1 MTGASLLSSAFCGP
15 EQRPCFVEGD
25 GTVDGAVPGSRETGH
40 QGGGHLVAVLT
51 GEAGSS
57 VGALKE
63 PMHPLCPVFLLDVD
77 QGLEF
82 AQVMSVAGPVAYAL
96 EREVGGVI
104 VMDDDALE
112 VLLDMAASG
121 ADAQDSQQWGAQ
133 HVEPAG
139 PGGDAQAGFVEVLD
153 RAAVRMSSA
162 TWSRKPSKRRAVRR
176 PMAATVAVQSVT
188 AKRSLM
194 SSARRFSGTN

>member
-1 MTGASLLSSAFCGP
+1 M
-15 EQRPCFVEGD
+15 
-25 GTVDGAVPGSRETGH
+25 
-40 QGGGHLVAVLT
+40 AVLT

-104 VMDDDALE
+104 VMDDDALD
-112 VLLDMAASG
+112 L
-121 ADAQDSQQWGAQ
+121 
-133 HVEPAG
+133 H
-139 PGGDAQAGFVEVLD
+139 
-153 RAAVRMSSA
+153 SA
-162 TWSRKPSKRRAVRR
+162 HLGRDFSVISVWISEAL
-176 PMAATVAVQSVT
+176 TV
-188 AKRSLM
+188 
-194 SSARRFSGTN
+194 G